1 MSQNANL
8 VRGLDEILSTPIEAV
23 PELVRRMVCDRALSA
38 TIHHLNCELKA
49 DAAGKS
55 RDALDRLGFV
65 ES

>member
-1 MSQNANL
+1 MRQTADL
-8 VRGLDEILSTPIEAV
+8 ARDLDEILSTPIEAV

-38 TIHHLNCELKA
+38 TIHHLNCELKS
-49 DAAGKS
+49 DTSGKS